1 MPTPMMQMATGVFL
15 LNYNLHTDDDW
26 KGNSGNGNGNNK
38 DNSGSGNNGKEK
50 NYELIEYLN
59 DVNREHAE
67 VLVEQNIN
75 GRTDTSYIYGAEI
88 NGGFDRIS
96 LDRFDGSTGYY
107 LYDARGSVS
116 GITNE
121 EGQVY
126 QSYRYSV
133 TGEIAFGAP
142 QYENEYAY
150 NGESYNP
157 NIESQYLRARYYCVV
172 TATFL
177 TEDSYLGNQTEPLT
191 LNRYNYCVSSYLNYT
206 DPSGNKAIVE
216 KIVGLLE
223 AIRDLFKTEEYIPIP
238 TVEGTP
244 IVTPAPI
251 QNDSED
257 DSYIQTQENEALG
270 KSNIEDCILLNEAQC
285 KVENYD
291 ISYVMELLMRFEEFR
306 ATPYYATA
314 AEKKDKSYTIGY
326 GHRVE
331 KGMDPNRVMT
341 EEEARKQLEEDIRNR
356 FPDEIVD
363 IILENHGTLTQ
374 NQLDA
379 LVALRFNN
387 TAFTIKK
394 SQEFMEVLKEKDYL
408 DEEIRR
414 KIASQFM
421 TYSLQND
428 KRLEGLVKR
437 SAAEAIVFLE
447 NNYLTE
453 YDDLYSDP
461 DVIEIYRNFLIKYEV
476 DNLEEYLEYLE

>member
-1 MPTPMMQMATGVFL
+1 M
-15 LNYNLHTDDDW
+15 
-26 KGNSGNGNGNNK
+26 
-38 DNSGSGNNGKEK
+38 
-50 NYELIEYLN
+50 
-59 DVNREHAE
+59 
-67 VLVEQNIN
+67 
-75 GRTDTSYIYGAEI
+75 
-88 NGGFDRIS
+88 
-96 LDRFDGSTGYY
+96 
-107 LYDARGSVS
+107 
-116 GITNE
+116 
-121 EGQVY
+121 
-126 QSYRYSV
+126 
-133 TGEIAFGAP
+133 
-142 QYENEYAY
+142 
-150 NGESYNP
+150 
-157 NIESQYLRARYYCVV
+157 V

-177 TEDSYLGNQTEPLT
+177 TEDSYLGSLTEPLT

-216 KIVGLLE
+216 KIVGFLE

-331 KGMDPNRVMT
+331 KGMDPIYTMT
-341 EEEARKQLEEDIRNR
+341 EEEARKQLEEDIRKH

-428 KRLEGLVKR
+428 ERLGGLVKR